1 MMKIVESRS
10 PTAESPVK
18 SGGVLMQVTR
28 RGFLKAGVAAGAA
41 MVLPSS
47 RLFAQPI
54 SLLQKPIPS
63 SGENVPIIGIGTAR
77 RYEEIK
83 TTAEKVP
90 LKETIGRFKEMGG
103 KVIDTSPSYGTAE
116 SVVGELVDELKARDD
131 LFLATKVSLR
141 DLGREAG
148 IRQIEQS
155 FKRLRTD
162 KIDLL
167 AVHNLR
173 DTETQLRT
181 IREMKQAGRIRY
193 VGITTSFENQYPE
206 FEQTIKK
213 ETLDFIQVDYALD
226 NRNAD
231 ERIIPLAGDRGMAVM
246 INLPFG
252 RGRLFNAVQGK
263 KLPEWAAEIDC
274 SSWAQFFLKYIV
286 SHPAVTCAVPGMA
299 RAEYVSDNLGA
310 ARGRLPDAAMRR
322 RMETFIDGV

>member
-1 MMKIVESRS
+1 LNRREFIK
-10 PTAESPVK
+10 
-18 SGGVLMQVTR
+18 GGIAL
-28 RGFLKAGVAAGAA
+28 GAA
-41 MVLPSS
+41 LALPDLD
-47 RLFAQPI
+47 LFAQGMQLI
-54 SLLQKPIPS
+54 QKKIPS
-63 SGENVPIIGIGTAR
+63 SGESIPIIGLGTAR

-83 TTAEKVP
+83 AEAEKIP
-90 LKETIGRFKEMGG
+90 LRETIREFKELGG

-116 SVVGELVDELKARDD
+116 AVVGEIVEGLKNREG

-141 DLGREAG
+141 NLGREAG
-148 IRQIEQS
+148 IEQIEQS
-155 FKRLRTD
+155 FKKLRTNR
-162 KIDLL
+162 IDLI

-173 DTETQLRT
+173 DTRTQLRT
-181 IREMKQAGRIRY
+181 LREMKQAGRIRY
-193 VGITTSFENQYPE
+193 VGITTSFENQYQE
-206 FEQTIKK
+206 FEQTIKN

-263 KLPEWAAEIDC
+263 KLPEWTSEFDC
-274 SSWAQFFLKYIV
+274 KTWAQFFLKYIV

-299 RAEYVSDNLGA
+299 KAEYVVDNLGA

-322 RMETFIDGV
+322 RMEQFIDGV

>member
-1 MMKIVESRS
+1 MN
-10 PTAESPVK
+10 
-18 SGGVLMQVTR
+18 R
-28 RGFLKAGVAAGAA
+28 REFIKTGLAAGASIA
-41 MVLPSS
+41 LPDFE
-47 RLFAQPI
+47 LFAQGAPLI
-54 SLLQKPIPS
+54 QKKIPS
-63 SGENVPIIGIGTAR
+63 SGELIPVIGLGTAR

-83 TTAEKVP
+83 TEAEKIP
-90 LKETIGRFKEMGG
+90 LRETIREFKELGG

-116 SVVGELVDELKARDD
+116 AVVGEIVEGLKNREG

-141 DLGREAG
+141 NLGREAG
-148 IRQIEQS
+148 IEQIEQS
-155 FKRLRTD
+155 FKKLRTNR
-162 KIDLL
+162 IDLI

-173 DTETQLRT
+173 DTQTQLRT
-181 IREMKQAGRIRY
+181 LREMKQAGRIRY
-193 VGITTSFENQYPE
+193 VGITTSFENQYQE
-206 FEQTIKK
+206 FEQTIKN

-263 KLPEWAAEIDC
+263 KLPEWTSEFDC
-274 SSWAQFFLKYIV
+274 KTWAQFFLKYIV

-299 RAEYVSDNLGA
+299 KAEYVVDNLGA

-322 RMETFIDGV
+322 RMEQFIDGV

>member
-1 MMKIVESRS
+1 MRISR
-10 PTAESPVK
+10 
-18 SGGVLMQVTR
+18 R
-28 RGFLKAGVAAGAA
+28 DFLKAGIAAGTALA
-41 MVLPSS
+41 LPPKS
-47 RLFAQPI
+47 LLGQPTA
-54 SLLQKPIPS
+54 LLQKKIPS
-63 SGENVPIIGIGTAR
+63 TGEGIPIIGIGTAR

-83 TTAEKVP
+83 TAAEKAP
-90 LKETIGRFKEMGG
+90 LRATIQRFNELGG
-103 KVIDTSPSYGTAE
+103 KVIDSSPSYGTAE
-116 SVVGELVDELKARDD
+116 AVVGELVHELKARDA

-141 DLGREAG
+141 DSGREAG
-148 IRQIEQS
+148 IKQIEQS

-181 IREMKQAGRIRY
+181 IREMKQAGRVRY

-206 FEQTIKK
+206 FEQTIRK

-226 NRNAD
+226 NRNAGD
-231 ERIIPLAGDRGMAVM
+231 RLIPLAGDRGMAVM

-263 KLPEWAAEIDC
+263 KLPEWSAEIDC

-299 RAEYVSDNLGA
+299 KPEYVSDNLGA
-310 ARGRLPDAAMRR
+310 ARGRLPDAATRR
-322 RMETFIDGV
+322 RMENFIDAV